1 MRLHDIRRPLMGIY
15 VALSIGIAT
24 PAQSTGIPVF
34 DGSNQ
39 AQWLLDIIEQGKHLD
54 ELGKQFDKLVETYN
68 HAIKNAK
75 RLGNLDELND
85 LARAFDSLV
94 GSDLTKAVMGG
105 VHGVDL
111 EADDYLDQ
119 VYDVLASTYDV
130 PERPRDLAARLEGRF
145 GDIGTDLSG
154 LIEDTEALRAEF
166 EQPLM
171 TQRAISES
179 TRASVASRGTID
191 QYRGA
196 LSSLGD
202 DDLAA
207 SMQLNAAGTLHTAS
221 QMELVLDHQRMNLAQ
236 TEAVR
241 LRELEQ
247 TQVYLRAR
255 EERLLALQNDLN
267 NFPRSGLNPEDRGND

>member
-1 MRLHDIRRPLMGIY
+1 MPPRDRNRSLLGI
-15 VALSIGIAT
+15 VSALVIGAAT

-34 DGSNQ
+34 DGANQ
-39 AQWLLDIIEQGKHLD
+39 AQWLMDIIEQGRHFD
-54 ELGKQFDKLVETYN
+54 ELSKQFDKLVETYN
-68 HAIKNAK
+68 QAIKNAK
-75 RLGNLDELND
+75 RLGNLDQLND
-85 LARAFDSLV
+85 LARAFDGLAN
-94 GSDLTKAVMGG
+94 SDLTRAVMGG

-130 PERPRDLAARLEGRF
+130 PERPADLVSRLEGRF

-154 LIEDTEALRAEF
+154 IIEDTEALRAEF
-166 EQPLM
+166 EQPM
-171 TQRAISES
+171 RTQRAISES
-179 TRASVASRGTID
+179 SRASDASRDTIG

-207 SMQLNAAGTLHTAS
+207 SVQLNAAGTLHTAS
-221 QMELVLDHQRMNLAQ
+221 QMELVLDHQRMGLAQ
-236 TEAVR
+236 AEAVR

-247 TQVYLRAR
+247 TQVFLRAR
-255 EERLLALQNDLN
+255 EERLLQLQNDLN
-267 NFPRSGLNPEDRGND
+267 SFPRSGLNPEDRGDE